1 MSFRELVI
9 GGPRNVRKNLFRDII
24 VIILITLCSVLAL
37 AFYRGL
43 SIKDQI
49 SSKII
54 NESSQLIQERFITF
68 LSPFELSLRY
78 LSRASE
84 LKNFD
89 FDLTQKQKIE
99 DIFIPFLDVYGDLG
113 KISIVADSGEF
124 VSLIRKKTGY
134 ETTTNQDDRDVS
146 PYSSKVY
153 QGAASAPAEN
163 PVFWSESFTSAHDK
177 SGISASI
184 KIKRAHQGQSVV
196 IIFFIPASKILTFIS
211 DIEVPDNV
219 DIILYSKQGIFLSKN
234 QLDFFGDQAG
244 KLGKNPVPAP
254 YSDEISQAL
263 ELWATKN
270 SPGQTVAKFSSSGM
284 SWWAGFSPLGSSD
297 VEAWI
302 SVIVPESEITRD
314 VYQHWYNL
322 AIPIGLILFFAIVM
336 TFNLVRRYSFQLK
349 DLPQQQIVSTDFS
362 DSIRRLINGGESS
375 TLEFKS
381 TIRKNLNSGKF
392 GKEIEIAWLKSVTAF
407 MNSDGGILL
416 IGVNDDGEICGIAKD
431 EFSNEDKCQLHF
443 KNLINAHIGPG
454 FTRYIHLKFCHFGDK
469 TILVIECERV
479 RKPVFLSIGKTEDF
493 YIRSGPSSMK
503 LTMSSMVSYLSER

>member
-37 AFYRGL
+37 TFYRGL
-43 SIKDQI
+43 SIKDQL

-54 NESSQLIQERFITF
+54 YESSQLIQKRFITF
-68 LSPFELSLRY
+68 LAPFELSLRY
-78 LSRASE
+78 ISRAGE
-84 LKNFD
+84 LNSFD
-89 FDLTQKQKIE
+89 FDLSQKDKIKT
-99 DIFIPFLDVYGDLG
+99 IFSPFLDVYKDLG
-113 KISIVADSGEF
+113 TISIVSDTGEF
-124 VSLIRKKTGY
+124 ISFIRKKTGY
-134 ETTTNQDDRDVS
+134 ETVTNQDLKDVS
-146 PYSSKVY
+146 LYSSKVY
-153 QGAASAPAEN
+153 RGAAGAPAEN

-177 SGISASI
+177 SGISAGI

-196 IIFFIPASKILTFIS
+196 IIFFIPASKILKFIS

-219 DIILYSKQGIFLSKN
+219 DIILYSKQGIFISKN
-234 QLDFFGDQAG
+234 QLDF
-244 KLGKNPVPAP
+244 LGQQVGSLGENPVPAP
-254 YSDEISQAL
+254 HSAEISQAL
-263 ELWATKN
+263 ELGATKN
-270 SPGQTVAKFSSSGM
+270 NPGQTVTKFSSSGM
-284 SWWAGFSPLGSSD
+284 NWWAGYSPLGNSD

-302 SVIVPESEITRD
+302 SVIVPESEITKD

-336 TFNLVRRYSFQLK
+336 TFNLVRRYSFLLK
-349 DLPQQQIVSTDFS
+349 DLPQQQIVSTELS

-381 TIRKNLNSGKF
+381 TMRKNLNSGKF

-407 MNSDGGILL
+407 MNSDGGVLL
-416 IGVNDDGEICGIAKD
+416 IGVNDDGQICGIAED
-431 EFSNEDKCQLHF
+431 QFSNEDKCQLHF
-443 KNLINAHIGPG
+443 KNLVNSHIGTA
-454 FTRYIHLKFCHFGDK
+454 FAKYIHLKFCHFDDK
-469 TILVIECERV
+469 TVLVIECERV

-503 LTMSSMVSYLSER
+503 LTMSSMFSYLSER